1 MDTEVYITHLRA
13 KRTAAKNELVRL
25 SHEIKAAKRYYAKIT
40 DAVEKERMA
49 DRIGVL
55 TNHFNGEHEE
65 FLWCISEMKRLRQDG
80 ANLIHM

>member
-13 KRTAAKNELVRL
+13 KRTAAKKELVRL
-25 SHEIKAAKRYYAKIT
+25 SHEIKAARKYHSKIT

-65 FLWCISEMKRLRQDG
+65 FLWCLSEMKRLREDV
-80 ANLIHM
+80 ATPIYM